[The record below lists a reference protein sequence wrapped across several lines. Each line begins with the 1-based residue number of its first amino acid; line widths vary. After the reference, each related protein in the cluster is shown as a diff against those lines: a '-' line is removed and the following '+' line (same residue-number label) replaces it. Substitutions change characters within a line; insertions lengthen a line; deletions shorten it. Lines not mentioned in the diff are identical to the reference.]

1 MAHFLITASS
11 RVGCVRANNEDM
23 IMLDHEFIRDAVDSK
38 TIDLASTDRMM
49 LALAD
54 GMGGHKCGEVA
65 SSEVLHSLR
74 YFFGDLP
81 GNLKSNDFFEN
92 IRKWLMSISIEI
104 NSRGMVNPAYSDMGT
119 TLVGLTYLA
128 GEFYWMNC
136 GDSRLYR
143 LHNGELKQ
151 LTTDHSLSQVLG
163 LKEHSSQIVN
173 CIGGGCK
180 DCYIDIEKCS
190 DQIEPG
196 DTLLI
201 CSDGLADMVSDNVIC
216 QRLLDG
222 CDADTLCQMAEDARG
237 FDNVSVIVVHVEE

>member
-201 CSDGLADMVSDNVIC
+201 CSDGLTDMVSDNIIC

-222 CDADTLCQMAEDARG
+222 CDADTLCQMAEDAGG
-237 FDNVSVIVVHVEE
+237 FDNVSACLITIKS

>member
-1 MAHFLITASS
+1 MAHFYITASS

-23 IMLDHEFIRDAVDSK
+23 IMLDHDFIRDAVESK
-38 TIDLASTDRMM
+38 TIDLTSSERLI

-81 GNLKSNDFFEN
+81 NNLPADEFATS
-92 IRKWLMSISIEI
+92 IRKWLMSISLEI
-104 NSRGMVNPAYSDMGT
+104 NSRGLANPAYSDMGT
-119 TLVGLTYLA
+119 TVVALAYLA
-128 GEFYWMNC
+128 GEYYWMNC
-136 GDSRLYR
+136 GDSRLYL
-143 LHNGELKQ
+143 LHKGELRQ

-180 DCYIDIEKCS
+180 DCYIDIEKITEK
-190 DQIEPG
+190 IEVG
-196 DTLLI
+196 DKLLI
-201 CSDGLADMVSDNVIC
+201 CSDGLTDMISDDIIC
-216 QRLLDG
+216 QRMMDG
-222 CDADTLCQMAEDARG
+222 CDADTLCQMAEDAGG

>member
-38 TIDLASTDRMM
+38 NIDISSTERMM

-81 GNLKSNDFFEN
+81 GNLTSSDFFDN

-119 TLVGLTYLA
+119 TLVGLAFLA

-180 DCYIDIEKCS
+180 DCYIDIENCT

-196 DTLLI
+196 DILMI
-201 CSDGLADMVSDNVIC
+201 CSDGLTDMVSDNIIC
-216 QRLLDG
+216 QRLMDG
-222 CDADTLCQMAEDARG
+222 YDADTLCQMAEDAGG
-237 FDNVSVIVVHVEE
+237 FDNVSVVVVHVEE

>member
-222 CDADTLCQMAEDARG
+222 CDADTLCQMAEDAGG

>member
-1 MAHFLITASS
+1 
-11 RVGCVRANNEDM
+11 
-23 IMLDHEFIRDAVDSK
+23 MLDQEFIRDAVDSK
-38 TIDLASTDRMM
+38 TIDLTSNERLM

-81 GNLKSNDFFEN
+81 NNLTPNSFCEN
-92 IRKWLMSISIEI
+92 IRKWLESISIEI
-104 NSRGMVNPAYSDMGT
+104 NSRGLANPAYSDMGT
-119 TLVGLTYLA
+119 TLVGLAYLG

-143 LHNGELKQ
+143 LHKGKLMQ
-151 LTTDHSLSQVLG
+151 LTTDHSLSQALG

-180 DCYIDIEKCS
+180 ECYIDIEKCT
-190 DQIEPG
+190 DQIEVG
-196 DTLLI
+196 DVLLI
-201 CSDGLADMVSDNVIC
+201 CSDGLTDMIDDDIVC
-216 QRLLDG
+216 QRLMEG
-222 CDADTLCQMAEDARG
+222 CDAETLCQMAEDAG
-237 FDNVSVIVVHVEE
+237 GYDNVSVIVVHVEE

>member
-1 MAHFLITASS
+1 MARFLITASS

-196 DTLLI
+196 DTMLI
-201 CSDGLADMVSDNVIC
+201 CSDGLTDMVSDNIIC

-222 CDADTLCQMAEDARG
+222 CDADTLCQMAEDAGG